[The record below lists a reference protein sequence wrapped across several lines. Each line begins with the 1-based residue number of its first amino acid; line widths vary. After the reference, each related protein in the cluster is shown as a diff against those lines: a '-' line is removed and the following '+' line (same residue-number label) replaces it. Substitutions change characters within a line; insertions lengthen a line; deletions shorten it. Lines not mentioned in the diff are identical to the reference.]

1 MCNPDIPTEPQLVG
15 YARVSTAEQSLD
27 MQIRGLLDYGVPEN
41 NIWSEKRS
49 ATSQRRPKLEECL
62 QYLAPGDT
70 LVVYKLDRLARS
82 MKDLLERLEYLED
95 RGIKFMSLTER
106 IETVTPGG
114 KLIAGV
120 LAALAQF
127 ERDLV
132 AERTTSGMAAKR
144 KRCPDWTPG
153 PTRKL
158 TGAALK
164 YAQGQRDKGKT
175 AKDIIAGL
183 KDKYKIVVSPRTI
196 YLRTRG

>member
-1 MCNPDIPTEPQLVG
+1 
-15 YARVSTAEQSLD
+15 

-120 LAALAQF
+120 LAALASSAAPWSMRRRALAREQAVP
-127 ERDLV
+127 ERAWKRRRAWCLV
-132 AERTTSGMAAKR
+132 PAVVWCRGL
-144 KRCPDWTPG
+144 G
-153 PTRKL
+153 
-158 TGAALK
+158 
-164 YAQGQRDKGKT
+164 QGGR
-175 AKDIIAGL
+175 
-183 KDKYKIVVSPRTI
+183 
-196 YLRTRG
+196 